1 MMIGRR
7 GVLFVHV
14 DTLLHDVRV
23 ERDVRRREQVDVFLR
38 RSVAYVV
45 HGDTSAVGHDDLAR
59 MHAERAVPRLLRA
72 VVP

>member
-14 DTLLHDVRV
+14 DTLLHDIRV
-23 ERDVRRREQVDVFLR
+23 ERDMWRREQVGVFLC
-38 RSVAYVV
+38 RSAAYVV
-45 HGDTSAVGHDDLAR
+45 HSDTSAVGHDDLTR

-72 VVP
+72 IVP

>member
-7 GVLFVHV
+7 GVLFVYV
-14 DTLLHDVRV
+14 DPLLHHVRV
-23 ERDVRRREQVDVFLR
+23 ERDVRCCEQVGVFLR
-38 RSVAYVV
+38 RSAAYVV
-45 HGDTSAVGHDDLAR
+45 NSDTSAVRHDDLAR